1 MVQLDVHA
9 ENERQEN
16 HGSSRKPRP
25 GPPPPR
31 TVQAVAKESLAAGL
45 KMYNSGDPIDAGL
58 YVTCSNRPYGFLK
71 VLKVEEEIVHVRL
84 YKNKQ
89 DDIPARIDL
98 VSLELGSINDKD
110 GFGIG
115 HLPISREMFASWQP
129 QFLQHTLV
137 EPEELEGYEAW
148 KESQGGVW
156 G

>member
-1 MVQLDVHA
+1 MADSVV
-9 ENERQEN
+9 
-16 HGSSRKPRP
+16 
-25 GPPPPR
+25 
-31 TVQAVAKESLAAGL
+31 
-45 KMYNSGDPIDAGL
+45 PIEGGL
-58 YVTCSNRPYGFLK
+58 YVTCSKNPYGFLK

-84 YKNKQ
+84 YKNKHEK
-89 DDIPARIDL
+89 IPARIDPG
-98 VSLELGSINDKD
+98 SLELGTINDKD

-115 HLPISREMFASWQP
+115 HLPISYEMFASWQP